1 MFASEEM
8 NLPVFWPEHVIAA
21 MEGSEVQI
29 TAMHLKE
36 ELLEDFQKLQ
46 ARLNKT
52 LDFPK
57 FQWAWSIYSSRV
69 MSLSTLTGSIFA
81 IVPGLDM
88 FNHSF
93 RLPAGLFKICDEHVV
108 VRAGEDLKAG
118 EQAFINYS
126 ADMYNSQMLISF
138 GFLLERDSSEITLSL
153 QPSSAQRVLHQ
164 EILKILSAPNCEVL
178 HDSPE
183 ELIVKHILTM
193 EDPLPKAFLCQVRI
207 QHLQFHTDSQ
217 QLLKGLPAKELF

>member
-93 RLPAGLFKICDEHVV
+93 RLPAGLF
-108 VRAGEDLKAG
+108 
-118 EQAFINYS
+118 
-126 ADMYNSQMLISF
+126 
-138 GFLLERDSSEITLSL
+138 
-153 QPSSAQRVLHQ
+153 
-164 EILKILSAPNCEVL
+164 
-178 HDSPE
+178 
-183 ELIVKHILTM
+183 
-193 EDPLPKAFLCQVRI
+193 
-207 QHLQFHTDSQ
+207 
-217 QLLKGLPAKELF
+217 